1 MSGLSS
7 IAAASSVDAATDG
20 AWAAPARTGAFEH
33 ALDAAQ
39 GGDLGVSGVT
49 SSPIDGMLRMF
60 DNLNVEA
67 SGLQDAAVR
76 TQDAG
81 DSLTPGEMIMLTM
94 RCDEFMFHCELTSNV
109 ASRSSDSLQQ
119 LFREQG

>member
-1 MSGLSS
+1 MSDISS
-7 IAAASSVDAATDG
+7 IAAASSLDAFDAAQVP
-20 AWAAPARTGAFEH
+20 PAQTGAFEQ
-33 ALDAAQ
+33 ALNAAE
-39 GGDLGVSGVT
+39 GGDLGVSGV
-49 SSPIDGMLRMF
+49 SDSPIDGMLQMF

-81 DSLTPGEMIMLTM
+81 DSLTPGEMITLTM